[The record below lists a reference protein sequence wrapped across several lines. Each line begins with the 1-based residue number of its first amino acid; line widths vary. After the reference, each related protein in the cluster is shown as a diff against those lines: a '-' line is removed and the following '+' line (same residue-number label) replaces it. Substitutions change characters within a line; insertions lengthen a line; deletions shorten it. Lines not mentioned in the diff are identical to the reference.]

1 MSRDREALI
10 DIVEAIKLIL
20 RYIAILNDLQTR
32 YILFQL
38 RKIKFLVM
46 SKELKQPLDSREGFT
61 QMPKLS

>member
-46 SKELKQPLDSREGFT
+46 SK
-61 QMPKLS
+61 